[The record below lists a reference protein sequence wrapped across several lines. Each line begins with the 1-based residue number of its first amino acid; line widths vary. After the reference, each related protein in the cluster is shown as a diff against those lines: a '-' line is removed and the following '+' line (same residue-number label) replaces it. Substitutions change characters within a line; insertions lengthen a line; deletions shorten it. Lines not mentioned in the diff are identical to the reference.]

1 MERSQETTMTKAY
14 DVKVL
19 IARYK
24 EKGLDIAEEAA
35 KILLEETFDW
45 VEESAKLS
53 PNVYDD
59 AGLLIVP
66 TAKKFVLEAID
77 KVDGVKEI

>member
-53 PNVYDD
+53 SNVYDD

-77 KVDGVKEI
+77 KIDNQVG